1 MKYTKNFK
9 LNKPELTDVI
19 DIREIND
26 NFDAIDSNLMAG
38 LVQQEQTASE
48 MDGTVKARPPYIDI
62 TNNNDFDVT
71 VLDRNWSS
79 EFESYQF
86 TIPAGGAH
94 RISLTSSLYSM
105 NFYVQDQ
112 HEVTFKWFAG
122 AKEIIDDLTARVA
135 ALEAAV
141 STQ

>member
-26 NFDAIDSNLMAG
+26 NFDAIDSNLMSG
-38 LVQQEQTASE
+38 LIQQEQTASE

-71 VLDRNWSS
+71 VLDGNWSP

-86 TIPAGGAH
+86 TIPAGSAH

-105 NFYVQDQ
+105 NFHVQDQ
-112 HEVTFKWFAG
+112 HEVTFKWFVG
-122 AKEIIDDLTARVA
+122 AKAIIDDLTARVA

-141 STQ
+141 SAQ